1 MKSCSVTNTGTA
13 GAVHSLWTVHRSY
26 DEFGEKPD
34 YQEADL
40 GSNSMCFLSNT
51 LSVLFEPV

>member
-13 GAVHSLWTVHRSY
+13 GAVPMVHWSC
-26 DEFGEKPD
+26 DEFGEKPG